1 MDPMN
6 IPSRDKMLMYRTG
19 GTTVRIWFF
28 CLLAA
33 VLVHPEPAAGID
45 FLVPGVSLESLSFN
59 PGARVRYLVTSEVR
73 GSIDS
78 SEVELAVL
86 ECHADEVLL
95 EIISTPVPKI
105 EDEAVTVRMR
115 LDRMVTSISSPA
127 EFKECIREMLIR
139 EGTEQF
145 REPSEDEIA
154 DYEFERVF
162 LKRDET
168 TVRRDLGTERI
179 EIPAGVFTC
188 DIVELSMRDQRAV
201 KLGGIDAERVEEEVS
216 TVWLSD
222 EVPFWGMVKST
233 VERRRETRLLT
244 GSPRAKLA
252 PHTTVTASILVH
264 YERGERP
271 KR

>member
-1 MDPMN
+1 MDGT
-6 IPSRDKMLMYRTG
+6 SRTA
-19 GTTVRIWFF
+19 VHIWFF

-33 VLVHPEPAAGID
+33 ILACPEPAAGID
-45 FLVPGVSLESLSFN
+45 FLVPGVSLESLSFD

-73 GSIDS
+73 GAIDS

-95 EIISTPVPKI
+95 EIVSTPLPNNV
-105 EDEAVTVRMR
+105 EETVMVRMR
-115 LDRMVTSISSPA
+115 LDRRVTSISSPA
-127 EFKECIREMLIR
+127 EFKECIREMLVR

-145 REPSEDEIA
+145 REPSEEEIA

-162 LKRDET
+162 VKRDET
-168 TVRRDLGTERI
+168 AVRRDLGTERI
-179 EIPAGVFTC
+179 ESPAGAFVC
-188 DIVELSMRDQRAV
+188 DILELSTRDRRAV

-216 TVWLSD
+216 TIWLSD
-222 EVPFWGMVKST
+222 EIPFWGMVKSS

-244 GSPRAKLA
+244 DSPPARLA
-252 PHTTVTASILVH
+252 PHTTITASILVH
-264 YERGERP
+264 YVRGEKP